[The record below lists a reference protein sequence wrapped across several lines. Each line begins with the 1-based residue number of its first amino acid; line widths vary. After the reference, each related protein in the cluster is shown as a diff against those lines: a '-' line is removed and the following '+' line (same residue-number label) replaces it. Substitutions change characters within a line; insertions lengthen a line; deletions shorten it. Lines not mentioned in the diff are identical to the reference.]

1 MITVKEVVD
10 TLDKEKYNKLYE
22 LEYVLDV
29 HTGHRLI
36 QSNTGKR
43 QSLTH
48 ADILQPIAY
57 SDSKEELE
65 EYAVKN
71 NIVHFEINKNPCK
84 NGRIC
89 I

>member
-36 QSNTGKR
+36 QSDTGKKK
-43 QSLTH
+43 SLTH

-65 EYAVKN
+65 EYAIKN
-71 NIVHFEINKNPCK
+71 NIVHFEINRNPCK
-84 NGRIC
+84 KEKIY